1 MKKRWIGGLV
11 LLIVSLAM
19 WVGNWNMIGLFFA
32 GSLFA
37 VRFHWIGVLVY
48 CLPLLLSAVILLC
61 CKKSDVMAD
70 ASAAITGCLWGLLIA
85 TALTAG
91 FLKLITPRKAY
102 PYDELAFGVIFVA
115 AVVMGLITLVIDC
128 IRNENRLSFRRF
140 ALQCGIAASL
150 TLPAIVPVYRAICLG
165 EGLLRPL
172 VS

>member
-1 MKKRWIGGLV
+1 MKKRWIGGLA
-11 LLIVSLAM
+11 LLAVSLAM

-37 VRFHWIGVLVY
+37 VRFLWVGVLVY

-70 ASAAITGCLWGLLIA
+70 ASAAITGCLWGLLLG
-85 TALTAG
+85 TALAAG

-102 PYDELAFGVIFVA
+102 PYDEPAFGVIFVA
-115 AVVMGLITLVIDC
+115 AVALGLITFVIDC
-128 IRNENRLSFRRF
+128 IRNGNRLSFRRF

-150 TLPAIVPVYRAICLG
+150 TLPAIVPAIRVIYFFESLLG
-165 EGLLRPL
+165 EF
-172 VS
+172 VA